1 MNLVIKKL
9 SIIILFILLLNGNAF
24 AKVKSKDIT
33 FPGKYYTK
41 EIKTCSAIPKDKSFS
56 NKSSID
62 TVKGVVG
69 FDWSAHHTK
78 YSNSIWVE
86 HKAIT
91 TPIKVM
97 IAGTHIAIGDKNQTN
112 INIAKDLL
120 LEIAKTNTLY
130 NSISYKELKK
140 KGRCWKD
147 NNPKAPCWYHEY
159 EFAGQ
164 WFGNYMISAVMLKS
178 ELNKEEFKIVNN
190 YIKKMYK
197 KFLKPI
203 QFKKNDRGFYAM
215 ANGGLSTLVYA
226 SWTEDKKLAAKEIN
240 HTFKQIDKL
249 FYDDGYI
256 NDNSFR
262 GLRGQWYHSY
272 GVDIALGYIYI
283 AELWGA
289 NVPKNIQ
296 DKIFNSVKIVNL
308 AITDPEKFLERKN
321 PNGLARNRITD
332 PKKATPHTH
341 QMAIAIDT
349 LMEIV
354 TGIKLEHDPIYLRKR
369 KMHTPD
375 GIDDLIGFNPNC
387 ILR

>member
-1 MNLVIKKL
+1 MKYLLK
-9 SIIILFILLLNGNAF
+9 ILFVFILLSGNAF
-24 AKVKSKDIT
+24 AKIKSKDIT

-41 EIKTCSAIPKDKSFS
+41 EIKACSAIPKDKSFS
-56 NKSSID
+56 NKSTLD
-62 TVKGVVG
+62 TVRSVVG
-69 FDWSAHHTK
+69 FDWSKHHTET
-78 YSNSIWVE
+78 SNSIYVD
-86 HKAIT
+86 HSPIT

-97 IAGTHIAIGDKNQTN
+97 IAATNQAIGNKNQNN
-112 INIAKDLL
+112 IDIAKSLL
-120 LEIAKTNTLY
+120 IQMAKVNTLH
-130 NSISYKELKK
+130 NSIGYKELKEK
-140 KGRCWKD
+140 PKCWE
-147 NNPKAPCWYHEY
+147 NNDPDAPCWYHEF

-164 WFGNYMISAVMLKS
+164 WFGNYMINAVMLKS
-178 ELNKEEFKIVNN
+178 ELNKEEFKIVDK

-203 QFKKNDRGFYAM
+203 QFKKNEKGFYAM
-215 ANGGLSTLVYA
+215 ANGGLTTLIYA
-226 SWTEDKKLAAKEIN
+226 SWTDNKKLAAKGIN
-240 HTFKQIDKL
+240 HTFKEIDKL

-272 GVDIALGYIYI
+272 GVDIASGYIYI

-289 NVPKNIQ
+289 KVPKNIQ
-296 DKIFNSVKIVNL
+296 EKIFNSVKVVNL
-308 AITDPEKFLERKN
+308 AITNPKKFLERKN

-354 TGIKLEHDPIYLRKR
+354 TGVKLEHDPIYLRKR

-387 ILR
+387 IIR

>member
-1 MNLVIKKL
+1 MKNL

-56 NKSSID
+56 NKSTID

-69 FDWSAHHTK
+69 FDWSAYHAK

-203 QFKKNDRGFYAM
+203 QFKKNDKGFYAM

-354 TGIKLEHDPIYLRKR
+354 TGIKLENDPIYLRKR

-387 ILR
+387 IIR

>member
-1 MNLVIKKL
+1 MAKYLLKIL
-9 SIIILFILLLNGNAF
+9 FLIILISGNAF

-41 EIKTCSAIPKDKSFS
+41 EIKACSAIPKDKSFS
-56 NKSSID
+56 NKSTLD
-62 TVKGVVG
+62 TVTSVVG
-69 FDWSAHHTK
+69 FDWSAYHMK

-86 HKAIT
+86 HAAIT

-97 IAGTHIAIGDKNQTN
+97 IAATNQAIGNKNQNN
-112 INIAKDLL
+112 INIAKSLL
-120 LEIAKTNTLY
+120 IQMAEVNTLH
-130 NSISYKELKK
+130 NSIGYIELKEK
-140 KGRCWKD
+140 PKCWE
-147 NNPKAPCWYHEY
+147 NNDPDSPCWYHEF

-164 WFGNYMISAVMLKS
+164 WFGNYMINALMLKS
-178 ELNKEEFKIVNN
+178 ELNKEEFKIVNK

-203 QFKKNDRGFYAM
+203 QFKKNEKGFYAM
-215 ANGGLSTLVYA
+215 ANGGLTTLIYA
-226 SWTEDKKLAAKEIN
+226 SWTDDKKLAAKGIN
-240 HTFKQIDKL
+240 HTFEEIDKL

-272 GVDIALGYIYI
+272 GVNIALGYIYI

-289 NVPKNIQ
+289 KIPKEIQ
-296 DKIFNSVKIVNL
+296 EKIFNSVKIVNL
-308 AITDPEKFLERKN
+308 AITNPKKFSERKN

-387 ILR
+387 IIQ

>member
-1 MNLVIKKL
+1 MKNL
-9 SIIILFILLLNGNAF
+9 SIIILFILLFNGNAF

-56 NKSSID
+56 NKSTID

-69 FDWSAHHTK
+69 FDWSAYHAK
-78 YSNSIWVE
+78 YRNSIFVE

-120 LEIAKTNTLY
+120 LEIAKASTLY
-130 NSISYKELKK
+130 NSISYKELEK

-178 ELNKEEFKIVNN
+178 ELNKEEFKIVNS

-203 QFKKNDRGFYAM
+203 QFKKNDKGFYAM

-296 DKIFNSVKIVNL
+296 DKIINSVKIVNL

-354 TGIKLEHDPIYLRKR
+354 TGIKLENDPIYLRKR
-369 KMHTPD
+369 KIHTPD

-387 ILR
+387 IIR

>member
-1 MNLVIKKL
+1 MKYLLK
-9 SIIILFILLLNGNAF
+9 ILFVFILLSGNAF
-24 AKVKSKDIT
+24 AKIKSKDIT

-41 EIKTCSAIPKDKSFS
+41 EIKACSAIPKDKSFS
-56 NKSSID
+56 NKSTLD
-62 TVKGVVG
+62 TVRSVVG
-69 FDWSAHHTK
+69 FDWSKHHTET
-78 YSNSIWVE
+78 SNSIYVD
-86 HKAIT
+86 HSPIT

-97 IAGTHIAIGDKNQTN
+97 IAATNQAIGNKNQNN
-112 INIAKDLL
+112 IDIAKSLL
-120 LEIAKTNTLY
+120 IQMAKVNTLH
-130 NSISYKELKK
+130 NSIGYKELKEK
-140 KGRCWKD
+140 PKCWE
-147 NNPKAPCWYHEY
+147 NNDPDAPCWYHEF

-164 WFGNYMISAVMLKS
+164 WFGNYMINAVMLKS
-178 ELNKEEFKIVNN
+178 ELNKEEFKIVDK

-203 QFKKNDRGFYAM
+203 QFKKNEKGFYAM
-215 ANGGLSTLVYA
+215 ANGGLTTLIYA
-226 SWTEDKKLAAKEIN
+226 SWTDNKKLAAKGIN
-240 HTFKQIDKL
+240 HTFKEIDKL

-289 NVPKNIQ
+289 KVPKNIQ
-296 DKIFNSVKIVNL
+296 EKIFNSVKVVNL
-308 AITDPEKFLERKN
+308 AITNPKKFLERKN

-354 TGIKLEHDPIYLRKR
+354 TGVKLEHDPIYLRKR

-387 ILR
+387 IIR

>member
-1 MNLVIKKL
+1 MKYLLKVL
-9 SIIILFILLLNGNAF
+9 FVFILLSGNAF
-24 AKVKSKDIT
+24 AKIKSKDIT

-41 EIKTCSAIPKDKSFS
+41 EIKACSAIPKDKSFS
-56 NKSSID
+56 NKSTLD
-62 TVKGVVG
+62 TVRSVVG
-69 FDWSAHHTK
+69 FDWGKHHTET
-78 YSNSIWVE
+78 SNSIYVN
-86 HKAIT
+86 HTPIT

-97 IAGTHIAIGDKNQTN
+97 IAATNQAIGNKNQNN
-112 INIAKDLL
+112 IDIAKSLL
-120 LEIAKTNTLY
+120 IQMAKVNTLH
-130 NSISYKELKK
+130 NSIGYNELKEK
-140 KGRCWKD
+140 PKCWE
-147 NNPKAPCWYHEY
+147 NNDPNSPCWYHEF

-164 WFGNYMISAVMLKS
+164 WFGNYMINAVMLKS
-178 ELNKEEFKIVNN
+178 ELNNEEFKIVDK

-203 QFKKNDRGFYAM
+203 QFKKNEKGFYAM
-215 ANGGLSTLVYA
+215 ANGGLTTLIFA
-226 SWTEDKKLAAKEIN
+226 SWTDNKKLAAKGIN
-240 HTFKQIDKL
+240 HTFKEIDKL

-289 NVPKNIQ
+289 KVPKNIQ
-296 DKIFNSVKIVNL
+296 EKIFNSVKVVNL
-308 AITDPEKFLERKN
+308 AITNPKKFLERKN

-354 TGIKLEHDPIYLRKR
+354 TGIKLENDPIYLRKR

-387 ILR
+387 INR

>member
-1 MNLVIKKL
+1 MKNL
-9 SIIILFILLLNGNAF
+9 SIIILFTLLLNGNAF

-56 NKSSID
+56 NKSTID

-69 FDWSAHHTK
+69 FDWSAYHEK

-178 ELNKEEFKIVNN
+178 ELNEDEFKIVNN

-203 QFKKNDRGFYAM
+203 QFKKNDKGFYAM

-240 HTFKQIDKL
+240 HTLKQIDKL

-289 NVPKNIQ
+289 NIPKNIHE
-296 DKIFNSVKIVNL
+296 KLSNSVKVVNL
-308 AITDPEKFLERKN
+308 AITDPEKFLERKK

-354 TGIKLEHDPIYLRKR
+354 TGIKLEHDPIYLQKR

>member
-1 MNLVIKKL
+1 
-9 SIIILFILLLNGNAF
+9 
-24 AKVKSKDIT
+24 
-33 FPGKYYTK
+33 
-41 EIKTCSAIPKDKSFS
+41 
-56 NKSSID
+56 
-62 TVKGVVG
+62 
-69 FDWSAHHTK
+69 
-78 YSNSIWVE
+78 
-86 HKAIT
+86 
-91 TPIKVM
+91 M
-97 IAGTHIAIGDKNQTN
+97 IATHNAL
-112 INIAKDLL
+112 INGEDNNLAIAKDFAVQ
-120 LEIAKTNTLY
+120 IAKVDTLH
-130 NSISYKELKK
+130 NSYGYEELKDL
-140 KGRCWKD
+140 GMCWE
-147 NNPKAPCWYHEY
+147 NNDPDAPCWYHEF

-164 WFGNYMISAVMLKS
+164 WFGNYMINAVMLKS
-178 ELNKEEFKIVNN
+178 ELNKEEFKIVDK

-203 QFKKNDRGFYAM
+203 QFKKNDKGFYAM

-240 HTFKQIDKL
+240 HTLKQIDKL

-289 NVPKNIQ
+289 NVPKNIHE
-296 DKIFNSVKIVNL
+296 KLFNSVKVVNL

-387 ILR
+387 IIR

>member
-1 MNLVIKKL
+1 
-9 SIIILFILLLNGNAF
+9 
-24 AKVKSKDIT
+24 
-33 FPGKYYTK
+33 
-41 EIKTCSAIPKDKSFS
+41 
-56 NKSSID
+56 
-62 TVKGVVG
+62 
-69 FDWSAHHTK
+69 
-78 YSNSIWVE
+78 
-86 HKAIT
+86 
-91 TPIKVM
+91 
-97 IAGTHIAIGDKNQTN
+97 
-112 INIAKDLL
+112 L
-120 LEIAKTNTLY
+120 LEIAKANTLH

-203 QFKKNDRGFYAM
+203 QFKKNDKGFYAM

-354 TGIKLEHDPIYLRKR
+354 TGIKLENDPIYLRKR

-387 ILR
+387 IIR

>member
-1 MNLVIKKL
+1 MKNL
-9 SIIILFILLLNGNAF
+9 SIIILFTLLLNGNAF

-56 NKSSID
+56 NKSTID

-69 FDWSAHHTK
+69 FDWSAYHAK

-178 ELNKEEFKIVNN
+178 ELNKEEFKIVNS

-203 QFKKNDRGFYAM
+203 QFKKNDKGFYAM

-283 AELWGA
+283 AKLWGA

-354 TGIKLEHDPIYLRKR
+354 TGIKLENDPIYLRKR

-375 GIDDLIGFNPNC
+375 EIDDLIGFNPNC
-387 ILR
+387 IIR

>member
-1 MNLVIKKL
+1 MKNL

-56 NKSSID
+56 NKSTID

-69 FDWSAHHTK
+69 FDWSAYHTK

-91 TPIKVM
+91 TPIKIM
-97 IAGTHIAIGDKNQTN
+97 IAGTHIAMGDKNQTN

-120 LEIAKTNTLY
+120 LEIAEANTLY
-130 NSISYKELKK
+130 KSISYKELKK

-203 QFKKNDRGFYAM
+203 QFKKNDKGFYAM
-215 ANGGLSTLVYA
+215 ANGVLSTLVYA

-289 NVPKNIQ
+289 NVTKNIQ
-296 DKIFNSVKIVNL
+296 DKIINSVKIVNL

-354 TGIKLEHDPIYLRKR
+354 TGIKLENDPIYLRKR

-387 ILR
+387 II

>member
-1 MNLVIKKL
+1 MKNL
-9 SIIILFILLLNGNAF
+9 SIIIFFILLLNGNAF

-56 NKSSID
+56 NKSTID

-69 FDWSAHHTK
+69 FDWSSYHTK

-120 LEIAKTNTLY
+120 LEIAKANTLY

-190 YIKKMYK
+190 YIKKMYI

-203 QFKKNDRGFYAM
+203 QFKKNDKGFYAM

-226 SWTEDKKLAAKEIN
+226 SWKEDKKLAAKEIN

-289 NVPKNIQ
+289 KVPKNIQ

-354 TGIKLEHDPIYLRKR
+354 TGIKLENDPIYLRKR
-369 KMHTPD
+369 KIHTPD

-387 ILR
+387 IIR